1 MKESIG
7 MHRSQKLNMCIQNNK
22 GFSEQDL
29 SFQDIT
35 INFLEKVS
43 INILNNQIKRE
54 SKTK

>member
-43 INILNNQIKRE
+43 CNILNNQIKRE